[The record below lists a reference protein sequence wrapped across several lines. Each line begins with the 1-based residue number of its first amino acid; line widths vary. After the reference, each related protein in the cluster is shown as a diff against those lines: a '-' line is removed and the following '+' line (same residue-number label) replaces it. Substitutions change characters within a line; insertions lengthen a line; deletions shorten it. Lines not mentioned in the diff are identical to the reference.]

1 MKIKELELPLI
12 EADFSH
18 YEEYF
23 HILHPE
29 FNGKNRIDYWT
40 GYYSNRPSLKS

>member
-1 MKIKELELPLI
+1 MKNEELELPII

-18 YEEYF
+18 YDENF

-29 FNGKNRIDYWT
+29 FTGRNRIDYWT
-40 GYYSNRPSLKS
+40 GYFSNRPILK